1 MNKYRT
7 ALMNRPFMYIESNRI
22 AEMMLQGKSEEVRR
36 YEAVELNA
44 IQMPSLDR
52 RKTSYKE
59 ISHRLSFLDDFLL
72 EKFMNSDADT
82 AKAILAYAILQADQL
97 YYEFMREIYLE
108 KILLLQ
114 KDLAKKEVI
123 NFLYKKAEQS
133 EVVAKWA
140 DNTKERLAVG
150 FIQMM
155 RESGFILSNHEEHQV
170 KRPFINQSVGE
181 YLRKNGIKPIVEIML
196 GELL

>member
-1 MNKYRT
+1 
-7 ALMNRPFMYIESNRI
+7 MNRPFMYIESKRI
-22 AEMMLQGKSEEVRR
+22 AEMMLQGKTEEERR
-36 YEAVELNA
+36 YEAIELNA

-59 ISHRLSFLDDFLL
+59 ISHRLSFLDDFFL

-82 AKAILAYAILQADQL
+82 AKAILAYAILQTDQL

-133 EVVAKWA
+133 EVVVKWA
-140 DNTKERLAVG
+140 DNTKERLASG

-155 RESGFILSNHEEHQV
+155 RESGFIVSNHEEHQV
-170 KRPFINQSVGE
+170 KRPLINQGVRA

>member
-1 MNKYRT
+1 MSKYRT
-7 ALMNRPFMYIESNRI
+7 ALMNRPFMYIESKRI
-22 AEMMLQGKSEEVRR
+22 AEMMLQGKTEEERR
-36 YEAVELNA
+36 YEAIELNA

-59 ISHRLSFLDDFLL
+59 INHRLSFLDDFLL
-72 EKFMNSDADT
+72 EKFMSSDADT

-155 RESGFILSNHEEHQV
+155 RESGFIVSNQEDHQV
-170 KRPFINQSVGE
+170 KRPLINQSVRE
-181 YLRKNGIKPIVEIML
+181 YLRKNGIKPVVEIML

>member
-7 ALMNRPFMYIESNRI
+7 ALMNRPFMYIESKRI
-22 AEMMLQGKSEEVRR
+22 AEMMLQGKSEEERR

-181 YLRKNGIKPIVEIML
+181 
-196 GELL
+196 

>member
-7 ALMNRPFMYIESNRI
+7 ALMNRPFMYIESKRI
-22 AEMMLQGKSEEVRR
+22 AEMILQGKTEEERW
-36 YEAVELNA
+36 YEAIELNA
-44 IQMPSLDR
+44 LQMPSPDR

-59 ISHRLSFLDDFLL
+59 ISHRLSFLDEFLL

-170 KRPFINQSVGE
+170 KRPLINQSVRE

>member
-7 ALMNRPFMYIESNRI
+7 ALMNRPFMNIESKRI
-22 AEMMLQGKSEEVRR
+22 AEMMLQGKSEEERR

-82 AKAILAYAILQADQL
+82 AKAILAYSILQADQL

>member
-7 ALMNRPFMYIESNRI
+7 ALMNRPFMNIESKRI
-22 AEMMLQGKSEEVRR
+22 AEMMLQGKSEEERR

-155 RESGFILSNHEEHQV
+155 RESGFILSNDEEHQV

-181 YLRKNGIKPIVEIML
+181 YLRKNGLKPIVEIML

>member
-7 ALMNRPFMYIESNRI
+7 ALMNRPFMYIESKRI
-22 AEMMLQGKSEEVRR
+22 AEMMLQGKSEEERR

-59 ISHRLSFLDDFLL
+59 ISHRLSLLDDFLL

>member
-1 MNKYRT
+1 
-7 ALMNRPFMYIESNRI
+7 MNRPFMNIESKRI
-22 AEMMLQGKSEEVRR
+22 AEMILQGKTEEERW
-36 YEAVELNA
+36 YEAIELNA
-44 IQMPSLDR
+44 LQMPSLDR

>member
-7 ALMNRPFMYIESNRI
+7 ALMNRPFMNIESKRI
-22 AEMMLQGKSEEVRR
+22 AEMMLQGKSEEERR

-44 IQMPSLDR
+44 IQMPSLDQ

>member
-7 ALMNRPFMYIESNRI
+7 ALMNRPFMYIESKRI
-22 AEMMLQGKSEEVRR
+22 AEMILQGKTEEERW
-36 YEAVELNA
+36 YEAIELNA

>member
-7 ALMNRPFMYIESNRI
+7 ALMNRPFMYIESKRI
-22 AEMMLQGKSEEVRR
+22 AEMMLQGKSEEERR

-150 FIQMM
+150 INKKM

>member
-7 ALMNRPFMYIESNRI
+7 ALMNRPFINIESKRI
-22 AEMMLQGKSEEVRR
+22 AEMMLQGKSEEERR

>member
-1 MNKYRT
+1 MNC
-7 ALMNRPFMYIESNRI
+7 PFMNIESKRI
-22 AEMMLQGKSEEVRR
+22 AEMMLQGKSEEERR

>member
-7 ALMNRPFMYIESNRI
+7 ALMNRPFMYIESKRI
-22 AEMMLQGKSEEVRR
+22 AEMMLQGKSEEERR

-123 NFLYKKAEQS
+123 NFLYTKAEQS

>member
-7 ALMNRPFMYIESNRI
+7 ALMNRPFMYIESKRI
-22 AEMMLQGKSEEVRR
+22 AEMMLQGKTEEERR
-36 YEAVELNA
+36 YEAIELNA

-59 ISHRLSFLDDFLL
+59 ISHRLSFLDEFLL
-72 EKFMNSDADT
+72 GKFISSDADT
-82 AKAILAYAILQADQL
+82 SKAILAFAILQADQL

-123 NFLYKKAEQS
+123 NFLYKKGEQS

-140 DNTKERLAVG
+140 DATKERLAVG

-155 RESGFILSNHEEHQV
+155 RESGFIVSNHEEHQV
-170 KRPFINQSVGE
+170 KRPLINQGVRE
-181 YLRKNGIKPIVEIML
+181 YLRKNGIKPIVEILL
-196 GELL
+196 GELI

>member
-1 MNKYRT
+1 MKKYRT
-7 ALMNRPFMYIESNRI
+7 ALMNRPFMYIESKRI
-22 AEMMLQGKSEEVRR
+22 AEMMIQGKTEEKRR
-36 YEAVELNA
+36 YEAIELNA

-59 ISHRLSFLDDFLL
+59 INHRLSFLDDFLL
-72 EKFMNSDADT
+72 EKFMSSDADT

-140 DNTKERLAVG
+140 DNTKERLASG
-150 FIQMM
+150 FFQMM
-155 RESGFILSNHEEHQV
+155 RESGFIASIHEEHQV
-170 KRPFINQSVGE
+170 KRPLINQSVGE
-181 YLRKNGIKPIVEIML
+181 YLRKNGVKPIVEIML

>member
-1 MNKYRT
+1 MSKYRT
-7 ALMNRPFMYIESNRI
+7 ALMNRPFMYIESKRI
-22 AEMMLQGKSEEVRR
+22 AEMMLQGKTEEERR
-36 YEAVELNA
+36 YEAIELNA

-82 AKAILAYAILQADQL
+82 AKAILAYAVLQADQL

-140 DNTKERLAVG
+140 DNTKERLASG
-150 FIQMM
+150 FLQLM
-155 RESGFILSNHEEHQV
+155 RESGFIISNHEEHQV
-170 KRPFINQSVGE
+170 KRPLINQAVRE

>member
-7 ALMNRPFMYIESNRI
+7 ALMNRPFMNIESKRI
-22 AEMMLQGKSEEVRR
+22 AEMMLQGKSEEERR

-59 ISHRLSFLDDFLL
+59 ISHRLSLLDDFLL

>member
-7 ALMNRPFMYIESNRI
+7 ALMNRPFMNIESKRI
-22 AEMMLQGKSEEVRR
+22 AEMMLQGKSEEERR

-170 KRPFINQSVGE
+170 KRPLINQGVRE

>member
-7 ALMNRPFMYIESNRI
+7 ALMNRPFMNIESKRI
-22 AEMMLQGKSEEVRR
+22 AEMMLQGKSEEERR

-140 DNTKERLAVG
+140 HNTKERLAVG

>member
-1 MNKYRT
+1 MSKYRT
-7 ALMNRPFMYIESNRI
+7 ALMNRPFMYIESKRI
-22 AEMMLQGKSEEVRR
+22 AEMMLQGKTEEERR
-36 YEAVELNA
+36 YEAIELNA

-140 DNTKERLAVG
+140 DNTKERLGGG
-150 FIQMM
+150 FVQMM
-155 RESGFILSNHEEHQV
+155 RESGFIVSNHEEHQV
-170 KRPFINQSVGE
+170 KHPLINQSVRE

>member
-7 ALMNRPFMYIESNRI
+7 ALMNRPFMYIESKRI
-22 AEMMLQGKSEEVRR
+22 AEMMLQGKTEEERR
-36 YEAVELNA
+36 YEAIELNA
-44 IQMPSLDR
+44 LQMPSQDR

>member
-1 MNKYRT
+1 M
-7 ALMNRPFMYIESNRI
+7 
-22 AEMMLQGKSEEVRR
+22 
-36 YEAVELNA
+36 
-44 IQMPSLDR
+44 
-52 RKTSYKE
+52 
-59 ISHRLSFLDDFLL
+59 
-72 EKFMNSDADT
+72 
-82 AKAILAYAILQADQL
+82 
-97 YYEFMREIYLE
+97 
-108 KILLLQ
+108 
-114 KDLAKKEVI
+114 I

>member
-7 ALMNRPFMYIESNRI
+7 ALMNRPFMYIESKRI
-22 AEMMLQGKSEEVRR
+22 AEMILQGKTEEERRSE
-36 YEAVELNA
+36 AIELNA

-72 EKFMNSDADT
+72 EKFMDSDADT

-123 NFLYKKAEQS
+123 NYLYKKAEQS
-133 EVVAKWA
+133 EVVAKWG
-140 DNTKERLAVG
+140 DNTKDRLAGG
-150 FIQMM
+150 FVQMM

-170 KRPFINQSVGE
+170 KRPLINQRVSE
-181 YLRKNGIKPIVEIML
+181 YLRKNGVKPIVEIML

>member
-7 ALMNRPFMYIESNRI
+7 ALMNRPFMNIESKRI
-22 AEMMLQGKSEEVRR
+22 AEMMLQGKSEEERR

-108 KILLLQ
+108 KILLLGQIIQ
-114 KDLAKKEVI
+114 K
-123 NFLYKKAEQS
+123 
-133 EVVAKWA
+133 
-140 DNTKERLAVG
+140 
-150 FIQMM
+150 
-155 RESGFILSNHEEHQV
+155 SGWLSALS
-170 KRPFINQSVGE
+170 K
-181 YLRKNGIKPIVEIML
+181 
-196 GELL
+196 

>member
-7 ALMNRPFMYIESNRI
+7 ALMNRPFMYIESKRI
-22 AEMMLQGKSEEVRR
+22 AEMMLQGKSEEERR

-140 DNTKERLAVG
+140 DNTKERLASG

-155 RESGFILSNHEEHQV
+155 RESEFIMSNHEEHQV
-170 KRPFINQSVGE
+170 KRPLINQSVGE

>member
-7 ALMNRPFMYIESNRI
+7 ALMNRPFMNIESKRI
-22 AEMMLQGKSEEVRR
+22 AEMMLQGKSEEERR

-181 YLRKNGIKPIVEIML
+181 YLRKNGIKPILEIML

>member
-7 ALMNRPFMYIESNRI
+7 ALMNRPSMYIESKRI
-22 AEMMLQGKSEEVRR
+22 AEMMLQGKSEEERR